1 MPRVAAT
8 KQQGAGFG
16 RVENWMLPA
25 PYDSAAVCGF
35 CHAACFGKVGNTGIL
50 YRYFGGYNIP

>member
-16 RVENWMLPA
+16 GVENWMLPA
-25 PYDSAAVCGF
+25 PCDSAAVCVF
-35 CHAACFGKVGNTGIL
+35 CHAACFGKVGNTGIIQI
-50 YRYFGGYNIP
+50 FWGYYIP